1 MRNNC
6 YKIDESEKGHE
17 MNSIGERIEKKNVRN

>member
-17 MNSIGERIEKKNVRN
+17 MNSIGERIEKIVRN

>member
-17 MNSIGERIEKKNVRN
+17 MNSIGERIEKNVRN